1 MSLKEGRTDPAVEP
15 APSPI
20 EKHVAEWV
28 CTDCDYDEFRTT
40 TGVTGSL
47 DRCPACGGHLIMPRD
62 AMS

>member
-1 MSLKEGRTDPAVEP
+1 MSLKDSHSEP
-15 APSPI
+15 AAEKPSPV

-28 CTDCDYDEFRTT
+28 CTDCDHAEYRQT

-47 DRCPACGGHLIMPRD
+47 VRCPECGGDLIMPRD